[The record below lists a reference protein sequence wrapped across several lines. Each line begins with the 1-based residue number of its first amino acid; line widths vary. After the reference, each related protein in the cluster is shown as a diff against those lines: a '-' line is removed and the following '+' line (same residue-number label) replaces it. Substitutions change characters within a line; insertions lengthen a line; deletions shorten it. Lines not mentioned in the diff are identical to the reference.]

1 MLKRMLAWLL
11 VLVTVF
17 SLVAC
22 RKKPAEQEPGVTEA
36 ATAQT
41 AAPTVEPTDVTET
54 VQPETTATEN
64 ATLATN
70 LPSIE
75 PSVTPTVE
83 PTAVTTTELVVVPTT
98 EPLTVPTTEPI
109 AAPTTRPVAV
119 PTTRPIAVPTTKPT
133 VAPTGTPTVAPTT
146 VATLA
151 PTIMPT
157 VAPTTVAT
165 VATVATV
172 VPTTAPIVVP
182 TVAPTTAATVLPT
195 AAPTIA
201 PTTPATTVPTI
212 APTVAPTTVDTQPTE
227 TRKALAPLLELRG
240 ELPALKSRDEM
251 LDTLQR
257 EVYGYI
263 PDAPTNIEYT
273 VRDVTTDDYCNGEA
287 QRFSIEAKCIVNGQE
302 FIFPFS
308 MAVPK
313 NATEKMPFFVFI
325 GYTRGPTSRFQSTE
339 AVIDKGYAI
348 IYCNCND
355 IGTETGGFGSGLGT
369 ILYPDGKRG
378 NTDPGKVAMWAW
390 GAHRMM
396 DFAEKFTDEY
406 NLDMARSAVCGH
418 SRTGKAALLA
428 GATDTRIQF
437 TYSNESGCAGSAISR
452 RKAGENIQRIT
463 SAFPYWLCR
472 NFKNWVARESV
483 MPFDQHWLLA
493 CIAPRKV
500 LVGSASKDMNA
511 DPLSEQLACLAASS
525 AFTKGFACNVMALP
539 GEAFL
544 EGDIGYHLREGSHA
558 FTETDWLRAIEF
570 IDYHT
575 KK

>member
-1 MLKRMLAWLL
+1 MIKRIVAWLL
-11 VLVTVF
+11 VIATAG

-22 RKKPAEQEPGVTEA
+22 SKKPAEKPS
-36 ATAQT
+36 
-41 AAPTVEPTDVTET
+41 ET
-54 VQPETTATEN
+54 TTAT
-64 ATLATN
+64 ATKKPT
-70 LPSIE
+70 
-75 PSVTPTVE
+75 VTPTKE
-83 PTAVTTTELVVVPTT
+83 S
-98 EPLTVPTTEPI
+98 
-109 AAPTTRPVAV
+109 
-119 PTTRPIAVPTTKPT
+119 T
-133 VAPTGTPTVAPTT
+133 VAPTMTLATVQTEMPSATEKTESTKEPTALPTEMPTIEATTKATEPATTKATVPVTTKATVPATTKATVPATTKVTVPATTKATVPVTTKATVPVTTKATVPATKPATKPTT
-146 VATLA
+146 
-151 PTIMPT
+151 
-157 VAPTTVAT
+157 
-165 VATVATV
+165 
-172 VPTTAPIVVP
+172 VPTTAP
-182 TVAPTTAATVLPT
+182 TQAPT
-195 AAPTIA
+195 AAPT
-201 PTTPATTVPTI
+201 TVT
-212 APTVAPTTVDTQPTE
+212 TQPAE
-227 TRKALAPLLELRG
+227 TRKALAPLLALRG
-240 ELPALKSRDEM
+240 ELPALKSREEM

-273 VRDVTTDDYCNGEA
+273 VKEVTTEDYCNGKA
-287 QRFSIEAKCIVNGQE
+287 RRFSITAKCIVNGQE
-302 FIFPFS
+302 FNFPFS

-313 NATEKMPFFVFI
+313 NTTEKTPIFVFI
-325 GYTRGPTSRFQSTE
+325 GYTRGPTSKFQPTE

-355 IGTETGGFGSGLGT
+355 ISTETGGFDSGLGT

-396 DFAEKFTDEY
+396 DFAEAFADAYK
-406 NLDMARSAVCGH
+406 LDMTRSAVCGH

-472 NFKNWVARESV
+472 NYKNWTAREAE

-500 LVGSASKDMNA
+500 LVGSAAKDLNA
-511 DPLSEQLACLAASS
+511 DPLSEQLACLAASP
-525 AFTKGFACNVMALP
+525 AFENGFACDVMAVA